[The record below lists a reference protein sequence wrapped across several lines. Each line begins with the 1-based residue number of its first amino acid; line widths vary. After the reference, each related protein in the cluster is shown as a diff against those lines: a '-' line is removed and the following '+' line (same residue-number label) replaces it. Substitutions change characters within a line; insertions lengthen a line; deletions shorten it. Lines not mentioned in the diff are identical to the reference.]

1 MKNILQEII
10 AQKQIE
16 LARAKQRVDINEW
29 RCRAR
34 EAEAPRDF
42 CAAIR
47 NAQGI
52 ALIAEVKKASPSQGV
67 IRADFEPVSLART
80 YAEAGA
86 HCLSV
91 LTDEPFFQGHLHYLR
106 MIRPAVKLPLLRKDF
121 VIDEYQVIEARAAGA
136 DAVLLIAECLSADE
150 LRGLHQSIL
159 EWGMT
164 PLVELYEE
172 KNLEAVLSCQPKLVG
187 VNNRDLNSFQVDLQ
201 HSLRLRKKIPQE
213 ILFVSESGISTPRDV
228 AELKANGVDAMLV
241 GESLMRQHDLAFA
254 VKNLL
259 GTAGLAR
266 TSTQ

>member
-1 MKNILQEII
+1 VKNILQDII

-16 LARAKQRVDINEW
+16 VARSKQRVDIEEW

-34 EAEAPRDF
+34 EVQPPRDF

-47 NAQGI
+47 GARGI

-67 IRADFEPVSLART
+67 IRADFEPVSIART

-106 MIRPAVKLPLLRKDF
+106 MIRAAVELPILRKDF

-150 LRGLHQSIL
+150 LRHLHQSIL
-159 EWGMT
+159 DWRMT
-164 PLVELYEE
+164 PLVELYDEM
-172 KNLEAVLSCQPKLVG
+172 NLDAVLSCQPRLVG
-187 VNNRDLNSFQVDLQ
+187 VNNRNLNSFQVDLQ
-201 HSLRLRKKIPQE
+201 HSIRLRKKIPQE
-213 ILFVSESGISTPRDV
+213 ILFVSESGIGSTRDV
-228 AELKANGVDAMLV
+228 AELTANGVDAMLV
-241 GESLMRQHDLAFA
+241 GESLMRQPDLAAA

-259 GTAGLAR
+259 GN
-266 TSTQ
+266 